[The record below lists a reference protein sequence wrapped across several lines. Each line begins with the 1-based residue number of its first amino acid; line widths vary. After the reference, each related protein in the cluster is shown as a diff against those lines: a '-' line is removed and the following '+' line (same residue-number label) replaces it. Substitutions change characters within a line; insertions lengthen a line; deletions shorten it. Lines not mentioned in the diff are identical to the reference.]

1 MIPRGCPCQ
10 SLTMIKLDCPE
21 QESDD
26 ATPSSPKK
34 RGAVNPWT
42 DGMPKPIKNEVL
54 NLSYSLLCH
63 PCLEDMDILWGAIY
77 ELAKSNA
84 AQFSSLP
91 HVSNDW
97 PLTAVLA
104 FRRPVT
110 HLISSSVQGQRQDQL
125 RYSPEAQGYV

>member
-1 MIPRGCPCQ
+1 
-10 SLTMIKLDCPE
+10 
-21 QESDD
+21 
-26 ATPSSPKK
+26 
-34 RGAVNPWT
+34 
-42 DGMPKPIKNEVL
+42 MPKPIKNEVL

-63 PCLEDMDILWGAIY
+63 PRLEDVDILWGAIY

-104 FRRPVT
+104 F
-110 HLISSSVQGQRQDQL
+110 
-125 RYSPEAQGYV
+125 